1 MGMKS
6 NYFLMAVAAVAVGC
20 SSPKVDRP
28 AEKTPRA
35 VSFRAPEIIPA
46 VKSIDYQADV
56 EVRLDKSQ
64 TLTVRCPD
72 AAATDWVR
80 DHAKQ
85 WFGFSPSV
93 VAGTPPAGGAAE
105 GYRLVAKPDG
115 IAIEAAS
122 LQGVRYAM
130 FALRQVAERDSCGDT
145 VKEFRLPA
153 LTIEDEPVLAFRG
166 IHLCWLPEL
175 SADLIEREIRAA
187 AFYRFNVVVLES
199 WGVFRSERHPW
210 FGWRNGPMTK
220 AVVRHLVEVARD
232 LGVTLVP
239 QLNVFGHASAS
250 RSCVGKHA
258 TLDFGPERQPLFE
271 PGCDGG
277 MDPSV
282 NSGWNWCLSNPA
294 AVETVRDLVVEMHEA
309 FGNPPYFHI
318 GCDEADAPTCASCRA
333 APYAELVCRHITGV
347 SELLKSRGARAM
359 MWHDMLIKRGDPR
372 WKGFYANGSDETARL
387 PSMLPKDV
395 IVCDWYYGSDPGG
408 TQSEGGRTS
417 VTNAYP
423 TLEYFSK
430 TCGFDTLTC
439 PWEES
444 NGTRAQTKYARENGL
459 FGVLET
465 TWHHFGGMRFPKM
478 VQTSACGAWGRGE
491 KRSYGHFATLWRQCG
506 WDMGRQ
512 SYSLSGWN
520 DTQVTRDILER

>member
-1 MGMKS
+1 MKKKY
-6 NYFLMAVAAVAVGC
+6 YFWAIAVVVAGC
-20 SSPKVDRP
+20 SSLQADQPSAKV
-28 AEKTPRA
+28 PRT
-35 VSFRAPEIIPA
+35 VSFREPEIIPM
-46 VKSIDYQADV
+46 VKSLDYQPEV
-56 EVRLDKSQ
+56 EVRLNKAQ
-64 TLTVRCPD
+64 VLTVRCPD
-72 AAATDWVR
+72 GVAADWVR

-93 VAGTPPAGGAAE
+93 VAGTPPTGGSAE

-130 FALRQVAERDSCGDT
+130 FALRQVAERDSYGDT

-153 LTIEDEPVLAFRG
+153 LTIGDEPVFAFRG

-210 FGWRNGPMTK
+210 FGWRDGPMTK

-250 RSCVGKHA
+250 RSCTGKHA

-271 PGCDGG
+271 PGGG
-277 MDPSV
+277 GHASL
-282 NSGWNWCLSNPA
+282 SSSWNWCLSNPT
-294 AVETVRDLVVEMHEA
+294 AVETVKDLVVELHEA

-318 GCDEADAPTCASCRA
+318 GCDEADVPTCASCRA

-347 SELLKSRGARAM
+347 SELLKARGARAM
-359 MWHDMLIKRGDPR
+359 MWHDMLLKCGDPR
-372 WKGFYANGSDETARL
+372 WEGFYANGSDETARL

-395 IVCDWYYGSDPGG
+395 IICDWYYGGERSG
-408 TQSEGGRTS
+408 
-417 VTNAYP
+417 TNAYP

-439 PWEES
+439 PWES
-444 NGTRAQTKYARENGL
+444 AKGIRAQTAYAREAGL

-465 TWHHFGGMRFPKM
+465 TWHYFGGTRFPKM
-478 VQTSACGAWGRGE
+478 VQVSACGVWGHGE
-491 KRSYGHFATLWRQCG
+491 RLNNGHFATVWRQCG

-520 DTQVTRDILER
+520 DTQVTRDILGN